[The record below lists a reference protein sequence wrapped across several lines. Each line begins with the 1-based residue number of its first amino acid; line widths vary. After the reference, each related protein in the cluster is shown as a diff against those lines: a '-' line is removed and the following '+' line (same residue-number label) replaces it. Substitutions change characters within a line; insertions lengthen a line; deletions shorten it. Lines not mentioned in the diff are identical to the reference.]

1 MKTRFYLV
9 YAMCALLQSCNMVDA
24 QVVWLSTKNPDFT
37 NCDSEVRDVPAFNA
51 VSNTC
56 PFDVFYEQSDEQYV
70 IVDGDEEYFDKIN
83 TVVKRGKL
91 EISVEPNRYRNV
103 RLRVRVGS
111 PEISEL
117 NMAGSGSIICTSD
130 IESSEDLTIILGG
143 SGDIVAK
150 KIVCDRF
157 ESTLS
162 GSGDIR
168 VERIDAGNVRVSV
181 AGSGDW
187 GASLINAVNLKV
199 TVAGSGDLN
208 IAEAQVEKDL
218 EASVAGSGDIRVN
231 GRAHNANARV
241 VGSGDISGRLHYD
254 NISKIKSGTGDINW

>member
-1 MKTRFYLV
+1 
-9 YAMCALLQSCNMVDA
+9 MVDA

-37 NCDSEVRDVPAFNA
+37 NCDSEVRNVPTFDA

-56 PFDVFYEQSDEQYV
+56 PFDVIYEQADEQYV
-70 IVDGDEEYFDKIN
+70 IVEGDQEYFEKLN
-83 TVVKRGKL
+83 TVVRRGKL
-91 EISVEPNRYRNV
+91 EISVEPSRYRNV

-117 NMAGSGSIICTSD
+117 NMGGSGSIICISD
-130 IESSEDLTIILGG
+130 IESSGDMSINVGG
-143 SGDIVAK
+143 SGDMVVK
-150 KIVCDRF
+150 KVVCDRF
-157 ESTLS
+157 ESSLS

-187 GASLINAVNLKV
+187 GASSINTVNLKV
-199 TVAGSGDLN
+199 SVAGSGDLN
-208 IAEAQVEKDL
+208 VAEAQVEKDL

-231 GRAHNANARV
+231 GRTHTASARV
-241 VGSGDISGRLHYD
+241 VGSGDISGRLNYE
-254 NISKIKSGTGDINW
+254 NISKIKSGSGDINW